1 MIYLGFLLH
10 IYQPPNQFD
19 DVLAKVVEECYRPL
33 LKMVNSRSN
42 ASFTFNVNWSLTEKL
57 LQSGYL
63 DLIDSLRLALNNN
76 RIEITGTSAYHAI
89 LPLIPHTEQV
99 RQILLNYEKSRKV
112 FGEAYQPRGF
122 FPPEMAFGHEIIE
135 TIKDLA
141 YKWTITDDIPFT
153 CLHSEVPYNYIVTV
167 DGLPVFLRSNHWS
180 NKISLLTDESGKKYS
195 GKTIADWLIEDMSR
209 WFGGRDGYII
219 LAMDGETF
227 GHHIK
232 GYIEL
237 FLEQFLEEIDR
248 HPAKIRMTHLSDL
261 LEHFPRQ
268 EAEVPPGS
276 WSTSPEDFWE
286 GNFFPLWKNK
296 YNEAHN
302 LLWALTDLAL
312 QAVNKLHERLDKS
325 LNSCTFWWTA
335 VKPEEASPITF
346 SGIEM
351 LMDVIRQSD
360 PKSLP
365 RALEIR
371 SSLERLMA
379 YRASMQIA
387 PEEQVAMDLQW

>member
-10 IYQPPNQFD
+10 IYQPPNQLD
-19 DVLAKVVEECYRPL
+19 EVLEKIVEECYRPL
-33 LKMVNSRSN
+33 LNMVNSRAN
-42 ASFTFNVNWSLTEKL
+42 ASFTFNINWSLTEKL
-57 LQSGYL
+57 LQKGYL
-63 DLIDSLRLALNNN
+63 DLLESIRNALESG

-89 LPLIPHTEQV
+89 LPLIPRTEQV
-99 RQILLNYEKSRKV
+99 RQILLNYEKNREV
-112 FGEAYQPRGF
+112 LGQAYRVRGF
-122 FPPEMAFGHEIIE
+122 FPPEMAFGHELIG
-135 TIKDLA
+135 TLKDLG

-153 CLHSEVPYNYIVTV
+153 CLHSEVPHDYIATA
-167 DGLPVFLRSNHWS
+167 DGLPVLLRSNHWS
-180 NKISLLTDESGKKYS
+180 NKISMLRDEKGNNFSGKS
-195 GKTIADWLIEDMSR
+195 IAEWLIEDMSR
-209 WFGGRDGYII
+209 WFQGKDGYII

-237 FLEQFLEEIDR
+237 FLSQFLKEIAR
-248 HPAKIRMTHLSDL
+248 HPDRIRMVHLSEL
-261 LEHFPRQ
+261 LELFPQR
-268 EAEVPPGS
+268 ETEVPPGS

-302 LLWALTDLAL
+302 MLWELTDLAL
-312 QAVNKLHERLDKS
+312 RAVNKLHERLDRS

-360 PKSLP
+360 PKALP
-365 RALEIR
+365 KALEIR
-371 SSLERLMA
+371 SNLERLMS
-379 YRASMQIA
+379 YRANLQIA